1 MIKVLFAAS
10 EAAPFAKTG
19 GLADVMYALPRYVKS
34 KNVEVALVIPKYG
47 TIADEFKDQM
57 ERVYE
62 GTVDLA
68 WRNKYMGVEKLVWK
82 GITVYFIDNEEYF
95 RRDGLYG
102 YGDDAE
108 RFAFFSK
115 AVLAMLPHIDFRPDI
130 IHCNDWHTG
139 MLSVYLKEGFYHNE
153 FYQGIK
159 TVYTIH
165 NLKYQGVFD
174 RSITGNVLGLK
185 EYLYDNGTL
194 EQGGGL
200 NFMKSGMVYAD
211 YITTVSPT
219 YAKEITEPYFGEGLD
234 GYIRRIGDKITGIL
248 NGLDYDIFN
257 PATDEYLH
265 TKYSAENVFAGKA
278 ANKEA
283 LQARLGLPV
292 DRNIP
297 MIAMVSRLVADKG
310 LDLLTRIM
318 DELVLEGIQLVVLGT
333 GDYQYEEALRGL
345 ASRNPTRVSINT
357 LFSEELARNIYAAAD
372 IFVMP
377 SRFEACGL
385 SQLIALRY
393 GAVPVVRETGG
404 LKDTI
409 TPFNKYT
416 GVGNGLTFT
425 NFNAHEFLY
434 SIKDALGLYSY
445 APVWSKL
452 VNNAITSDFGWEK
465 AATQYTKIYEKVV
478 AQETVETVASVKAKA
493 KDVEEAK
500 PLAKKAEKVA
510 QAKAAKEVKA
520 VEAKT
525 EEKATAKVASEKTEE
540 AKPGM
545 KKVAEVMEELKAVVK
560 AAAKKTATKRKTTV
574 KKAAAKKAT
583 TKKAAAKKTTVKKTA
598 AKKATTKKATTAKK

>member
-10 EAAPFAKTG
+10 EAAPFVKTG
-19 GLADVMYALPRYVKS
+19 GLADVMYALPRYVQS
-34 KNVEVALVIPKYG
+34 KNIEAALVIPKYG
-47 TIADEFKDQM
+47 VIADKFKDKM

-62 GTVDLA
+62 GTVDLS
-68 WRNKYMGVEKLVWK
+68 WRNKYMGVEKLEWK

-95 RRDGLYG
+95 RRDGIYG

-108 RFAFFSK
+108 RFAYFSK
-115 AVLAMLPHIDFRPDI
+115 AVLAMLPHIDFKPDV

-139 MLSVYLKEGFYHNE
+139 MLSVYLKEGFYQDD
-153 FYQGIK
+153 FYKDIK
-159 TVYTIH
+159 TVYTVH
-165 NLKYQGVFD
+165 NLRYQGVFD
-174 RSITGNVLGLK
+174 RSIVGNVLGLP
-185 EYLYDNGTL
+185 EYLYDNGNL

-200 NFMKSGMVYAD
+200 NFMKAGMVYAD
-211 YITTVSPT
+211 YITTVSPS

-234 GYIRRIGDKITGIL
+234 GYIRSIGNKITGIL
-248 NGLDYDIFN
+248 NGLDEKIFN

-265 TKYSAENVFAGKA
+265 TKYDAENVFAGKA

-297 MIAMVSRLVADKG
+297 MLAMVSRLVADKG

-318 DELVLEGIQLVVLGT
+318 DELLLEGIQLVVLGT

-345 ASRNPTRVSINT
+345 AARNPTRVSINT
-357 LFSEELARNIYAAAD
+357 LFSEELARNIYGAAD
-372 IFVMP
+372 IFLMP

-385 SQLIALRY
+385 SQMIALRY

-409 TPFNKYT
+409 VPFNKYT

-452 VNNAITSDFGWEK
+452 VHNAVTSDFGWEK
-465 AATQYTKIYEKVV
+465 AAGQYTKIYEKVV
-478 AQETVETVASVKAKA
+478 AKENVETVSSIKAKA
-493 KDVEEAK
+493 KEVEEAE
-500 PLAKKAEKVA
+500 PVAEKAAEQAEPVA
-510 QAKAAKEVKA
+510 EKNAEPVKPA
-520 VEAKT
+520 
-525 EEKATAKVASEKTEE
+525 
-540 AKPGM
+540 M
-545 KKVAEVMEELKAVVK
+545 HKVAEAVEELKAAVK
-560 AAAKKTATKRKTTV
+560 AAAKKTTAKKSSAKKTTKRKTTRKV
-574 KKAAAKKAT
+574 SAK
-583 TKKAAAKKTTVKKTA
+583 TKAKKTTSKK
-598 AKKATTKKATTAKK
+598 

>member
-10 EAAPFAKTG
+10 EAAPFVKTG
-19 GLADVMYALPRYVKS
+19 GLADVMYALPRYVQS
-34 KNVEVALVIPKYG
+34 KNIQAALVIPKYG
-47 TIADEFKDQM
+47 TIADEFKDKM

-62 GTVDLA
+62 GSVDLA
-68 WRNKYMGVEKLVWK
+68 WRNKYLGVEKLEWQ

-108 RFAFFSK
+108 RFAYFDK
-115 AVLAMLPHIDFRPDI
+115 AVLAMLPHIDFKPDI

-139 MLSVYLKEGFYHNE
+139 MLSVYLKEGFYHDPY
-153 FYQGIK
+153 YQGIK

-174 RSITGNVLGLK
+174 RSLTGNVLGLP
-185 EYLYDNGTL
+185 EYLYDNGQV
-194 EQGGGL
+194 EQGGAL
-200 NFMKSGMVYAD
+200 NFMKAGMVYAD

-219 YAKEITEPYFGEGLD
+219 YAKEITESYFGEGLD
-234 GYIRRIGDKITGIL
+234 AYVRSVSNKLIGIL
-248 NGLDYDIFN
+248 NGLDGNIFN
-257 PATDEYLH
+257 PATDRFIH
-265 TKYSAENVFAGKA
+265 TKYNAETVFAGKQ

-283 LQARLGLPV
+283 LQARLGLPI
-292 DRNIP
+292 DRNVP
-297 MIAMVSRLVADKG
+297 MLAMVSRLVADKG

-318 DELVLEGIQLVVLGT
+318 DELVLEGVQLVVLGT
-333 GDYQYEEALRGL
+333 GDNQYEEALRGL

-372 IFVMP
+372 IFLMP

-393 GAVPVVRETGG
+393 GTIPVVRATGG

-416 GVGNGLTFT
+416 GTGNGLRFE

-452 VNNAITSDFGWEK
+452 VNNAITGDFGWEK
-465 AATQYTKIYEKVV
+465 AAAQYTKIYEKVV
-478 AQETVETVASVKAKA
+478 AHETIDTVASAKAKA
-493 KDVEEAK
+493 KTVEPAK
-500 PLAKKAEKVA
+500 PVVQKVTEVAEQVAKD
-510 QAKAAKEVKA
+510 
-520 VEAKT
+520 
-525 EEKATAKVASEKTEE
+525 
-540 AKPGM
+540 AKPAM
-545 KKVAEVMEELKAVVK
+545 KKVAEAMEELKAVVK
-560 AAAKKTATKRKTTV
+560 AAAKKP
-574 KKAAAKKAT
+574 AAK
-583 TKKAAAKKTTVKKTA
+583 KKTA
-598 AKKATTKKATTAKK
+598 AKKTTTKKVATKKKTTAKKTTTKKKIGTKTKAKATTKKSE

>member
-1 MIKVLFAAS
+1 MTKVLFAAS
-10 EAAPFAKTG
+10 EAAPFVKTG
-19 GLADVMYALPRYVKS
+19 GLADVMYALPRYINS
-34 KNVEVALVIPKYG
+34 KDVEVALVIPKYG
-47 TIADEFKDQM
+47 TIADEFKDKM

-68 WRNKYMGVEKLVWK
+68 WRNKYMGVEKLAWE

-95 RRDGLYG
+95 RREGLYG

-139 MLSVYLKEGFYHNE
+139 MINVYLKEGFYHDPY
-153 FYQGIK
+153 YQGIK

-174 RSITGNVLGLK
+174 RSITGNVLGLQ
-185 EYLYDNGTL
+185 ETLYDNGQL
-194 EQGGGL
+194 EQGGAL

-211 YITTVSPT
+211 KITTVSPS
-219 YAKEITEPYFGEGLD
+219 YAQEITEPYFGEGMD
-234 GYIRRIGDKITGIL
+234 GYIRSLGDKIIGIL
-248 NGLDYDIFN
+248 NGLDYKIFN
-257 PATDEYLH
+257 PATDKFIHKQYDVE
-265 TKYSAENVFAGKA
+265 TVFAGKEE
-278 ANKEA
+278 NKEA

-297 MIAMVSRLVADKG
+297 MLAMVSRLVADKG
-310 LDLLTRIM
+310 LDLLIRVM

-345 ASRNPTRVSINT
+345 AARNPTRVSINT

-372 IFVMP
+372 IFLMP

-393 GAVPVVRETGG
+393 GAIPVVRATGG

-416 GVGNGLTFT
+416 GVGNGLSFE

-445 APVWSKL
+445 QPVWSKL
-452 VNNAITSDFGWEK
+452 VHNAITCNFGWEK
-465 AATQYTKIYEKVV
+465 SAAQYMEIYKALTKKTDALVTE
-478 AQETVETVASVKAKA
+478 
-493 KDVEEAK
+493 
-500 PLAKKAEKVA
+500 
-510 QAKAAKEVKA
+510 EVKA
-520 VEAKT
+520 DKQV
-525 EEKATAKVASEKTEE
+525 
-540 AKPGM
+540 KPVM
-545 KKVAEVMEELKAVVK
+545 KKVAEAMEELKAAVK
-560 AAAKKTATKRKTTV
+560 AAAKKPAKRKT
-574 KKAAAKKAT
+574 AT
-583 TKKAAAKKTTVKKTA
+583 KKTA
-598 AKKATTKKATTAKK
+598 AKKSTTTKKTATKKTTAKKAAPKKTVGKTKGKVVKK